1 MPRGKQ
7 DFLIK
12 NFGVKKAFSVAGWES
27 GYKKTFPI
35 FEVFSVAEL
44 LLNME
49 ILHLL
54 LYTLHNFVSVTLY
67 FTRLY
72 VYLFFH
78 AIMRFASV
86 FLYFPQCCICKF
98 IFHTFLYLL
107 LSCFISALH
116 LLSSCFKAFFIFCYA
131 LRNFISETSYFTRFY
146 ICFFSCYNAFW
157 VCYFLHNIIF
167 SLLVFSE
174 TNFTS
179 IYPTLRTKGIKML
192 KWLHNM
198 LSLWF
203 VKNRLLLLPP
213 RTEMSNS
220 KQTTVR
226 KGTKNEMF

>member
-86 FLYFPQCCICKF
+86 FCYT
-98 IFHTFLYLL
+98 FHNVV
-107 LSCFISALH
+107 SV
-116 LLSSCFKAFFIFCYA
+116 SS
-131 LRNFISETSYFTRFY
+131 SFTRFY
-146 ICFFSCYNAFW
+146 ICCYHA
-157 VCYFLHNIIF
+157 L
-167 SLLVFSE
+167 
-174 TNFTS
+174 
-179 IYPTLRTKGIKML
+179 
-192 KWLHNM
+192 
-198 LSLWF
+198 
-203 VKNRLLLLPP
+203 
-213 RTEMSNS
+213 
-220 KQTTVR
+220 
-226 KGTKNEMF
+226 